1 MVESSNSKKSYE
13 NGRIYCI
20 RNSVNN
26 DIYVGS
32 TTQPLS
38 KRFQKHKETINN
50 KRDGNMLIYQ
60 KMREIGKQHF
70 YIELYEEYPCEN
82 IEQLRK
88 REGEIIRELKP
99 SLNKR
104 IEDRTT
110 KEYREDKKEKLQMWN
125 KQYREERKEELKE
138 YSKRYREENKEVLTE
153 KKKEYYEHN
162 KEHYKQYREENKDR
176 IKDNWAKYY
185 EENKEK
191 LKERSRERGNN
202 NKEQRSANF
211 KKYYAENKE
220 KIMAKKQE
228 YQLVK
233 ITCECGME
241 ILRQSKPRHL
251 KSKHHQ
257 NYEQS
262 LQKD

>member
-1 MVESSNSKKSYE
+1 MTSE
-13 NGRIYCI
+13 
-20 RNSVNN
+20 
-26 DIYVGS
+26 
-32 TTQPLS
+32 
-38 KRFQKHKETINN
+38 
-50 KRDGNMLIYQ
+50 RDGNMLIYQ
-60 KMREIGKQHF
+60 KMREIGKRHF

-88 REGEIIRELKP
+88 REGEIIRELRP

-104 IEDRTT
+104 IEDRTIQEW
-110 KEYREDKKEKLQMWN
+110 KQDN
-125 KQYREERKEELKE
+125 KQKIQEYHRQYQIEHKEELADKN
-138 YSKRYREENKEVLTE
+138 KQYREENKEVITQR
-153 KKKEYYEHN
+153 KKEHYENN

-176 IKDNWAKYY
+176 IKNNWTKYY

-220 KIMAKKQE
+220 KIMAKKRE
-228 YQLVK
+228 YQFVK

-241 ILRQSKPRHL
+241 ILRNSKPRHL

-262 LQKD
+262 LNED

>member
-1 MVESSNSKKSYE
+1 M
-13 NGRIYCI
+13 
-20 RNSVNN
+20 
-26 DIYVGS
+26 
-32 TTQPLS
+32 
-38 KRFQKHKETINN
+38 QKHRSSMTSE
-50 KRDGNMLIYQ
+50 RDGNMLIYQ
-60 KMREIGKQHF
+60 KMREIGKQRF

-99 SLNKR
+99 TLNKR
-104 IEDRTT
+104 IEDRTA
-110 KEYREDKKEKLQMWN
+110 KEYREDNKDKLQAWN
-125 KQYREERKEELKE
+125 KHYREERKEELKE
-138 YSKRYREENKEVLTE
+138 YNKKYREENKEVLTE
-153 KKKEYYEHN
+153 KKKEYYDHN

-176 IKDNWAKYY
+176 IKNNWAKYY

-211 KKYYAENKE
+211 KRYYAENKE
-220 KIMAKKQE
+220 RIMAKKKE

-241 ILRQSKPRHL
+241 ILRTSKPRHL

-257 NYEQS
+257 NYELS
-262 LQKD
+262 LNED